1 MMIVSIKYP
10 TGETGN
16 NVRHVPITTTTGVV
30 CNTLQYY
37 IQFVC

>member
-30 CNTLQYY
+30 IHYNIVSTIQY
-37 IQFVC
+37 